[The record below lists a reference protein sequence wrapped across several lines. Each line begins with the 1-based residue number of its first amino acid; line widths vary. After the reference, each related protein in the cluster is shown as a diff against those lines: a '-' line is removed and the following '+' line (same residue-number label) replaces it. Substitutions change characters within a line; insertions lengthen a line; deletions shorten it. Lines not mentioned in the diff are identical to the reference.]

1 MFNFFF
7 IQAAYLNKKYS
18 TKIKQLHLLALT
30 ILGNNSAIPAHGRNP
45 TAQVLQTN
53 DENYLIDC
61 GEGTQNQLTKYKIKR
76 SKINNIFIS
85 HLHGDHYFG
94 LIGLLTSMGLL
105 GRTND
110 IHIYAPKLLEQ
121 IIQLHLDAANTTLPY
136 KIYFHALTDDGEIA
150 NDKKLAVTAFKVS
163 HRIECYGFLF
173 KEKKNPRSIVLEKVK
188 MYEIPEA
195 YYGELQKGKDY
206 TTKKG
211 TIVSNED
218 VTEPA
223 TAARSYA
230 YCADTIYDETIAEK
244 IKGVDLVYHETT
256 YLKDLEERAAARF
269 HCTTTQAGNIAKLA
283 GAKKLL
289 IGHFS
294 SKYEILDD
302 FLTETKAVFENT
314 ELALEGACFK
324 V

>member
-1 MFNFFF
+1 M
-7 IQAAYLNKKYS
+7 
-18 TKIKQLHLLALT
+18 LALT

-61 GEGTQNQLTKYKIKR
+61 GEGTQNQLTKYKVKK
-76 SKINNIFIS
+76 SKISKIFIS

-110 IHIYAPKLLEQ
+110 LHIYAPALLEQ

-136 KIYFHALTDDGEIA
+136 QLYFHILKDEGEIA
-150 NDKKLAVTAFKVS
+150 NDKKIIVSTFKVN
-163 HRIECYGFLF
+163 HRIDCFGFLF
-173 KEKKNPRSIVLEKVK
+173 TEKKKPRSILPDKVK

-195 YYGELQKGKDY
+195 FYGELQKGSNY
-206 TTKKG
+206 VTKKG
-211 TIVSNED
+211 TIIANED
-218 VTEPA
+218 VTEAAP
-223 TAARSYA
+223 AARSYA
-230 YCADTIYDETIAEK
+230 YCADTIYDESICEK
-244 IKGVDLVYHETT
+244 IKNADLVYHETT
-256 YLKDLEERAAARF
+256 YLKDLEERAFARF
-269 HCTTTQAGNIAKLA
+269 HCTTTQAGNIAKIA

-294 SKYEILDD
+294 SKYEELDS
-302 FLTETKAVFENT
+302 FLNETKEVFENT
-314 ELALEGACFK
+314 EIAHEGACFK
-324 V
+324 I